1 MEAKQLQKP
10 KIDVAVAGSSKPDL
24 KRKHQEVEKHQEL
37 EEQDENL
44 GPIPIAKLEV
54 SFQDDPVVAG

>member
-10 KIDVAVAGSSKPDL
+10 KIDAAVASSSKPDL

-54 SFQDDPVVAG
+54 GFQDDPVVGG